1 MGSFRLSIQKRLI
14 FLVGTCFLLTI
25 GSLTYTSLFMADITN
40 KIIETRSSELLENAS
55 KQRLFV
61 EGNAQSLNLQ
71 NYFLSAFKEVQDL
84 ARQAANT
91 QKLMKNSELSA
102 EALRREL
109 ITLTTERLSSNK
121 ELLSMYVTFEPNAL
135 DGADSSFMGRN
146 DLGSN
151 ELGRFSYYLS
161 RNSDKLTSLAT
172 PESTIKD
179 ETPGLDGTPFRTWY
193 DCPITTGKP
202 CLLSPYFDESSGKK
216 TLITTIVFPIKDQ
229 NRVIGVAGLD
239 ISLERLQSLSE
250 TAASSIYDGSGSIS
264 IQTPSRIIAGDS
276 QHPEL
281 VGTIDSES
289 TSIKNQTAEA
299 LPNQQTINENKS
311 AFLSVVTQ
319 SSPIPGTAPWQIL
332 LRVPNS
338 KILAPT
344 IALQEELSNRASTNL
359 TIELTVGFVAAILGL
374 MFVWLTAK
382 GVTTPMLHVSNALKG
397 IAAGGGDLTQRVGY
411 QRNDELGQ
419 LSNWFNR
426 FLDILQPLIRDIQ
439 DTAAQANRT
448 ALKSSSLATDLD
460 TDMQKQ
466 FLEVD
471 QVATASQELSSSA
484 TDVAKSAAHAALAT
498 RDAENSAQQG
508 LDVITQTT
516 GTIQVLATALEEA
529 MSHAQSLAERSQQI
543 GSVLQVIHSI
553 AEQTN
558 LLALNAAIEAARA
571 GDSGRGFAVVADEV
585 RNLAKH
591 TGRSVDEI
599 RDVIEKLQLSASN
612 VHKAMHNGTLHVAEG
627 VQKVNLAAQSFHSI
641 GSAVSVIND
650 MTLQIASAAE
660 QQSRVAEEVS
670 RGVSK
675 IRDVTEALSEKS
687 RQSYQ
692 TSQTLNDQAVKQKKL
707 VDMFKT

>member
-1 MGSFRLSIQKRLI
+1 
-14 FLVGTCFLLTI
+14 
-25 GSLTYTSLFMADITN
+25 MADITN
-40 KIIETRSSELLENAS
+40 KIIETRSSELLEKAS
-55 KQRLFV
+55 KQRLLV

-84 ARQAANT
+84 ARQASNT
-91 QKLMKNSELSA
+91 QKLMKNSGLSA

-121 ELLSMYVTFEPNAL
+121 ELLSMYVTFEPDAL
-135 DGADSSFMGRN
+135 DNADSSFMGRS

-161 RNSDKLTSLAT
+161 RSSDKLTSVAT
-172 PESTIKD
+172 PESIIKD
-179 ETPGLDGTPFRTWY
+179 DTPGLDGTPFRTWY

-202 CLLSPYFDESSGKK
+202 CFLSPYFDESSGKK
-216 TLITTIVFPIKDQ
+216 TLITTIVFPIMDQ

-239 ISLERLQSLSE
+239 ISLEKLQSLAE
-250 TAASSIYDGSGSIS
+250 IAASSIYDGSGSIS
-264 IQTPSRIIAGDS
+264 ILTPSHIIAGDS

-281 VGTIDSES
+281 VGTIVNLES
-289 TSIKNQTAEA
+289 NLIDNQKAEA
-299 LPNQQTINENKS
+299 LSNQQTINETNA

-344 IALQEELSNRASTNL
+344 IALQEELKSRASANL
-359 TIELTVGFVAAILGL
+359 TIELTVGSVAAILGL
-374 MFVWLTAK
+374 IIVWLTAK
-382 GVTTPMLHVSNALKG
+382 GVTTPMLQVSNALEG

-439 DTAAQANRT
+439 DLAAQANQT

-508 LDVITQTT
+508 LDVITQTA
-516 GTIQVLATALEEA
+516 GTIQVLAKALEEA

-612 VHKAMHNGTLHVAEG
+612 VHKAMHNGTLQVAEG

-692 TSQTLNDQAVKQKKL
+692 TSQTLNDQAVKQKNL
-707 VDMFKT
+707 VDIFKT

>member
-1 MGSFRLSIQKRLI
+1 
-14 FLVGTCFLLTI
+14 
-25 GSLTYTSLFMADITN
+25 
-40 KIIETRSSELLENAS
+40 
-55 KQRLFV
+55 
-61 EGNAQSLNLQ
+61 
-71 NYFLSAFKEVQDL
+71 
-84 ARQAANT
+84 
-91 QKLMKNSELSA
+91 
-102 EALRREL
+102 
-109 ITLTTERLSSNK
+109 
-121 ELLSMYVTFEPNAL
+121 
-135 DGADSSFMGRN
+135 
-146 DLGSN
+146 
-151 ELGRFSYYLS
+151 
-161 RNSDKLTSLAT
+161 
-172 PESTIKD
+172 
-179 ETPGLDGTPFRTWY
+179 
-193 DCPITTGKP
+193 
-202 CLLSPYFDESSGKK
+202 
-216 TLITTIVFPIKDQ
+216 
-229 NRVIGVAGLD
+229 
-239 ISLERLQSLSE
+239 
-250 TAASSIYDGSGSIS
+250 
-264 IQTPSRIIAGDS
+264 
-276 QHPEL
+276 
-281 VGTIDSES
+281 
-289 TSIKNQTAEA
+289 
-299 LPNQQTINENKS
+299 
-311 AFLSVVTQ
+311 
-319 SSPIPGTAPWQIL
+319 
-332 LRVPNS
+332 
-338 KILAPT
+338 
-344 IALQEELSNRASTNL
+344 
-359 TIELTVGFVAAILGL
+359 
-374 MFVWLTAK
+374 
-382 GVTTPMLHVSNALKG
+382 
-397 IAAGGGDLTQRVGY
+397 
-411 QRNDELGQ
+411 
-419 LSNWFNR
+419 
-426 FLDILQPLIRDIQ
+426 
-439 DTAAQANRT
+439 
-448 ALKSSSLATDLD
+448 
-460 TDMQKQ
+460 MQKQ

-516 GTIQVLATALEEA
+516 GTIQILAKALEEA

>member
-14 FLVGTCFLLTI
+14 LLVGTCFLLTI

-40 KIIETRSSELLENAS
+40 KIIESRSSELLENAS
-55 KQRLFV
+55 KQRLVV
-61 EGNAQSLNLQ
+61 EGNAQSLNLK

-84 ARQAANT
+84 AHQASNT
-91 QKLMKNSELSA
+91 KKLMNNSGLSA
-102 EALRREL
+102 KALRQEL
-109 ITLTTERLSSNK
+109 ITLIRERLSRNN

-135 DGADSSFMGRN
+135 DSADSSFIGRS

-161 RNSDKLTSLAT
+161 RSSDELKSVAT
-172 PESTIKD
+172 PEEVIKD
-179 ETPGLDGTPFRTWY
+179 NTPGLDGTPFRTWY

-216 TLITTIVFPIKDQ
+216 TLITTIVFPIMDE

-239 ISLERLQSLSE
+239 ISLEKLQSLAE
-250 TAASSIYDGSGSIS
+250 IAASSIYDGSGSIS
-264 IQTPSRIIAGDS
+264 ILTPSQIIAGDS

-281 VGTIDSES
+281 VGTIITSES
-289 TSIKNQTAEA
+289 NLNKNTEL
-299 LPNQQTINENKS
+299 LPSKEIIDETNT
-311 AFLSVVTQ
+311 AFLTVATP
-319 SSPIPGTAPWQIL
+319 SSPIPDSAPWQIS

-344 IALQEELSNRASTNL
+344 IALQEELKNRASSNL
-359 TIELTVGFVAAILGL
+359 TIELTVGSVAAILGL
-374 MFVWLTAK
+374 IFVWLTAK
-382 GVTTPMLHVSNALKG
+382 GVTTPMLQVSNALQG

-439 DTAAQANRT
+439 DLAAQANHT

-484 TDVAKSAAHAALAT
+484 TDVAKSAAHAAVAT

-516 GTIQVLATALEEA
+516 GTIQVLAKALEEA

-585 RNLAKH
+585 RNLARH

-612 VHKAMHNGTLHVAEG
+612 VHSAMHNGTLQVAEG

-692 TSQTLNDQAVKQKKL
+692 TSQTLNDQAIKQKNL
-707 VDMFKT
+707 VDVFKT